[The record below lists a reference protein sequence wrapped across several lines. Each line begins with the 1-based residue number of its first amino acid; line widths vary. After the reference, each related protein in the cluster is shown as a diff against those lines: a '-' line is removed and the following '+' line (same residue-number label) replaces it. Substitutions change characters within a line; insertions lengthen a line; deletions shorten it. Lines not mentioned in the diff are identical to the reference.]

1 MSHFQLTCTGCGV
14 SYPPDMS
21 VACPVCGSTYEVAYA
36 EAGTPG
42 AQPPGWTGPPIPSPI
57 HDAASFTSLGEG
69 DTPCVDLERL
79 GSSLGLDSLTAKLE
93 FLNPTGSYKDRGTV
107 VMMSVARELGIEEVV
122 EDSSGNAGASVSAYA
137 ARAGIKAHVFAP
149 SNAPEAKVAQIR
161 VYGAEPH
168 LIDGPREAATEAV
181 LTLTFE
187 GARGR
192 LRVAQ
197 SEPLLRGGYQELRV
211 RGLHADDAIAP
222 GAHRGPG
229 GQRLA
234 VSRSLEG
241 VHRAAGGRPRR
252 LDSQAPLRAGEG
264 RDAHR
269 GGVHRRG
276 LGVPKARG
284 RSRVESPRRDPPHK
298 DAILRVLEACG
309 GSAVAVSDD
318 SILEWQR
325 RLAETEGI
333 YCEPTSAAAFAGLA
347 DLVGSGRM
355 GREDHVLV
363 PVTGSGL
370 KDAPPP

>member
-1 MSHFQLTCTGCGV
+1 MSHFQLTCTGCGA

-21 VACPVCGSTYEVAYA
+21 VACPVCGSTLEVVYS
-36 EAGTPG
+36 EAGGPG
-42 AQPPGWTGPPIPSPI
+42 AQPPGWTGPPIPSPV

-69 DTPCVDLERL
+69 DAPCVDLERL

-181 LTLTFE
+181 LSYVRERGVVYASHNLSPYFVE
-187 GARGR
+187 GTKSLAYEVFMQMAPSLPDHIVVPVGNGS
-192 LRVAQ
+192 LFLGAWK
-197 SEPLLRGGYQELRV
+197 GFTEL
-211 RGLHADDAIAP
+211 
-222 GAHRGPG
+222 
-229 GQRLA
+229 
-234 VSRSLEG
+234 
-241 VHRAAGGRPRR
+241 RAAGHVDSIPR
-252 LDSQAPLRAGEG
+252 LHCVQAQAVMPIAAAYSGDEWVPRGQRTVAGG
-264 RDAHR
+264 IAS
-269 GGVHRRG
+269 
-276 LGVPKARG
+276 A
-284 RSRVESPRRDPPHK
+284 DPPHK
-298 DAILRVLEACG
+298 DAILRVLEASG

-333 YCEPTSAAAFAGLA
+333 YCEPTSAAAFAGLSE
-347 DLVGSGRM
+347 LVRSGTI
-355 GREDHVLV
+355 GRNDRVLV